1 MKKTIVALALLLLQS
16 SAAFAWA
23 DCTQMEAQFI
33 GTVKSIRVEQI
44 DKNVRDCFLQFEFQ
58 FFSSSMTCPL
68 DIDSAMVHELPLK
81 NCAAWIDV
89 GSQLSGILVLKDNKL
104 SLD

>member
-1 MKKTIVALALLLLQS
+1 
-16 SAAFAWA
+16 
-23 DCTQMEAQFI
+23 MEAQFI

-68 DIDSAMVHELPLK
+68 DIDSALVRELPLK

-89 GSQLSGILVLKDNKL
+89 GSQLSGILVLKGDKL

>member
-1 MKKTIVALALLLLQS
+1 MKKIILALALIQS
-16 SAAFAWA
+16 SAAFAWS

-33 GTVKSIRVEQI
+33 GTVKSIRVEKI

-68 DIDSAMVHELPLK
+68 DIDSALVRELPLK
-81 NCAAWIDV
+81 NCASWIDV
-89 GSQLSGILVLKDNKL
+89 GSQLSGILVLKGDKL